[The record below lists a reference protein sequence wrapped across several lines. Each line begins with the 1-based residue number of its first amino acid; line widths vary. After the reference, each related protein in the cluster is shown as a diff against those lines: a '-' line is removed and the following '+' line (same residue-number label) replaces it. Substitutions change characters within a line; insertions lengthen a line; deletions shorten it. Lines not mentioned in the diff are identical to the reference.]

1 MKYLEI
7 HLWIFWMA
15 DGSSSREDFTFTS
28 YRRNRAL
35 SQSQR
40 FCILR
45 SFVRLLACS
54 LVATLRYGRYLLPP
68 ISHIFSS
75 RHFHFISSLFLGIFF
90 LPNFRRKVHPYLQC
104 TYSFVN
110 CTDKEVPDGRY
121 WAMGNGNCNFFKLHN
136 MHRSTRRTACTMH
149 TKIQIQRS
157 FIFCF

>member
-1 MKYLEI
+1 
-7 HLWIFWMA
+7 MA

-75 RHFHFISSLFLGIFF
+75 RHFRH
-90 LPNFRRKVHPYLQC
+90 NFYCRPAI
-104 TYSFVN
+104 
-110 CTDKEVPDGRY
+110 DDDDDDDDDDE
-121 WAMGNGNCNFFKLHN
+121 
-136 MHRSTRRTACTMH
+136 
-149 TKIQIQRS
+149 
-157 FIFCF
+157 